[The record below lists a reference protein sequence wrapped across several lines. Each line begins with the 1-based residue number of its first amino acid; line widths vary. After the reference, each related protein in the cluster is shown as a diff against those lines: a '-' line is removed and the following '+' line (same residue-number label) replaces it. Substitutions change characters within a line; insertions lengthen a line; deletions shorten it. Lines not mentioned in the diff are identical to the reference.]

1 VPMAVSGE
9 AQRLRGMTTYRLQRG
24 LGRMSLYVVLIV
36 GAVVMLLPFFW
47 MLSTSF
53 KTLVDAMRIP
63 PIWIPSPLQWQ
74 NYPAAWHAAPF
85 ARYFFNSFFISSM
98 TMVGEVIT
106 CIFAGYA
113 FAKMKFF
120 GKHVLFLLVL
130 ATFMIPGHMLLV
142 PSYVLVRGLGWYDT
156 YWALIMPWITSGFGI
171 FLMRQ
176 FFRTLPDELWDAA
189 RIDGCPRV
197 RYVLQIAVP
206 MVRPGIA
213 TVALLQFINSW
224 NSFLWVLIMTDSP
237 LMRTIPVGLRF
248 FQMEAG
254 TEYPMLMAASTMAI
268 VPVIILFFFAQK
280 HFVRGLARTGVK

>member
-1 VPMAVSGE
+1 MAGLEVVQQSRVRPYG
-9 AQRLRGMTTYRLQRG
+9 AYRLRRG
-24 LGRMSLYVVLIV
+24 LLRACLYVVLTV
-36 GAVVMLLPFFW
+36 GALFMLLPFFW
-47 MLSTSF
+47 MISTSF
-53 KTLVDAMRIP
+53 KTLADAMRIP
-63 PIWIPSPLQWQ
+63 PMWIPSPFVPG
-74 NYPAAWHAAPF
+74 NYTAAWHAAPF

-106 CIFAGYA
+106 CVFAGYA

-120 GKHVLFLLVL
+120 GKHVLFMLVL

-142 PSYVLVRGLGWYDT
+142 PSYVLIRGLGWYDT
-156 YWALIMPWITSGFGI
+156 YWALIMPWVTSAFGI

-189 RIDGCPRV
+189 RMDGCPRL
-197 RYVLQIAVP
+197 RYVLQIAIP

-248 FQMEAG
+248 FQQEAG
-254 TEYPMLMAASTMAI
+254 TQYPMLMAASTMAI

-280 HFVRGLARTGVK
+280 HFVRGFARTGVK

>member
-1 VPMAVSGE
+1 MTVSGE
-9 AQRLRGMTTYRLQRG
+9 ARRPRGRNSYRLQRG
-24 LGRMSLYVVLIV
+24 LWRLFLYAILTA
-36 GAVVMLLPFFW
+36 GAVIMILPFFW
-47 MLSTSF
+47 MISTSL
-53 KTLVDAMRIP
+53 KTLADAMRIP
-63 PIWIPSPLQWQ
+63 PIWIPSPLVYE
-74 NYPAAWHAAPF
+74 NYPGAWHAAPF
-85 ARYFFNSFFISSM
+85 ARYFFNSAFISSM
-98 TMVGEVIT
+98 TMIGEVIT

-120 GKHVLFLLVL
+120 GKHVLFMLVL

-142 PSYVLVRGLGWYDT
+142 PSYVLIRGLGWYDT
-156 YWALIMPWITSGFGI
+156 YWALIMPWVTSAFGI

-189 RIDGCPRV
+189 RMDGCPRL

-237 LMRTIPVGLRF
+237 AMRTVPVGLRF
-248 FQMEAG
+248 FQMEMG

-268 VPVIILFFFAQK
+268 VPIIILFFFAQK
-280 HFVRGLARTGVK
+280 HFVRGFARTGVK

>member
-1 VPMAVSGE
+1 
-9 AQRLRGMTTYRLQRG
+9 
-24 LGRMSLYVVLIV
+24 LYVILLA
-36 GAVVMLLPFFW
+36 GAAIMLLPFFW
-47 MLSTSF
+47 MFSTSF
-53 KTLVDAMRIP
+53 KTLSDAMAIP
-63 PIWIPSPLQWQ
+63 PVWIPSPFVPE
-74 NYPAAWHAAPF
+74 NYVRAWHAAPF
-85 ARYFFNSFFISSM
+85 ARYFFNSVFISSM
-98 TMVGEVIT
+98 TMIGEVIT
-106 CIFAGYA
+106 CIFAGFA

-120 GKHVLFLLVL
+120 GKHVLFMLVL

-142 PSYVLVRGLGWYDT
+142 PSYVLIRGLGWYDT
-156 YWALIMPWITSGFGI
+156 YWALIMPWVTSAFGI

-189 RIDGCPRV
+189 RMDGCPRL

-206 MVRPGIA
+206 IVRPGIA

-254 TEYPMLMAASTMAI
+254 TRYPELMAASAMAI
-268 VPVIILFFFAQK
+268 VPIIILFFFAQK
-280 HFVRGLARTGVK
+280 HFVRGFARTGVK